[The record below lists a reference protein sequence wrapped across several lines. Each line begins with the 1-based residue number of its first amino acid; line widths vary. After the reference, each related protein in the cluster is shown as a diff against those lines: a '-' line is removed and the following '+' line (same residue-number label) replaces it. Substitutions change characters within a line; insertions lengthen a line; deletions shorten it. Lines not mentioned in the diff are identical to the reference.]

1 MIEDEYT
8 NIVAA
13 DLSRVV
19 IAQLKLRCTDYP
31 EITYFQGT
39 MTDTNLP
46 EGSFDGIID
55 KGLLDSIVCGQ
66 MGATDT
72 AVYII
77 EVHFGILCSL
87 FFINY

>member
-1 MIEDEYT
+1 MVEDDYT
-8 NIVAA
+8 DIVAA

-19 IAQLKLRCTDYP
+19 IAQLKLRCVDYP
-31 EITYFQGT
+31 EISFFQGT

-55 KGLLDSIVCGQ
+55 KGLLDSIICGQ

-77 EVHFGILCSL
+77 EVNIAVL
-87 FFINY
+87 